1 MSKEFSDNQD
11 FQKHPIRSQPGDRKL
26 RTGFGKGPIFG
37 AAFLMATS
45 AIGPGFLTQTSLFTE
60 QLLTSFGFVIL
71 ISILLDI
78 GAQLNIWRIV
88 TVSENRAQDIANKV
102 SPGLGFFLAAL
113 IAFGGLVFNI
123 GNIAGCGLGINVLTG
138 LDAKTGAVISC
149 VIALG
154 IFWHKEAGKLIDN
167 FAKILGLVMIALTVY
182 IALSSHPPVGEAL
195 FRTVWPEKIDVMKIV
210 TLVGG
215 TVGGYISFAGA
226 HRLLDAGI
234 KGRQNITQ
242 VTRSA
247 VSGILITSIMRF
259 VLFFA
264 ALGIVSQGIKLAA
277 ANPAAS
283 VFQSAAGDLGY
294 KFFGVVIWSAAI
306 TSVVGASFTSVS
318 FWKTLVPVVKNNEKI
333 VISMFII
340 LSTVIF
346 VAVGNPVKLLILA
359 GAVNGLILPVA
370 LAVILIAANKSS
382 IVQQYTHP
390 LILQIIGWLV
400 VTVMTYMGSITIRQ
414 SISTFL

>member
-1 MSKEFSDNQD
+1 MKRNSA
-11 FQKHPIRSQPGDRKL
+11 IL
-26 RTGFGKGPIFG
+26 G

-71 ISILLDI
+71 ISVLLDI

-88 TVSENRAQDIANKV
+88 TVSENRAQDIANKLL
-102 SPGLGFFLAAL
+102 PGLGFFLAAL

-123 GNIAGCGLGINVLTG
+123 GNIAGCGLGVNVLTG
-138 LDAKTGAVISC
+138 FDAKTGAVISC
-149 VIALG
+149 VVALG
-154 IFWHKEAGKLIDN
+154 IFWYKEAGKLMDN
-167 FAKILGLVMIALTVY
+167 FAKLLGMLMIGLTVY
-182 IALSSHPPVGEAL
+182 IAFVSHPPVGEAL
-195 FRTVWPEKIDVMKIV
+195 YRTVWPEKIDVMKIV
-210 TLVGG
+210 ILVGG

-226 HRLLDAGI
+226 HRLIDAGI
-234 KGRQNITQ
+234 KGRQNIPQ
-242 VTRSA
+242 VTRSS
-247 VSGILITSIMRF
+247 VSGILITATMRF

-277 ANPAAS
+277 GNPAAS
-283 VFQSAAGDLGY
+283 VFQSAAGELGY

-318 FWKTLVPVVKNNEKI
+318 FWKTLVPAVKNNEKI
-333 VISMFII
+333 VISIFII

-346 VAVGNPVKLLILA
+346 IIVGQPVKLLILA

-370 LAVILIAANKSS
+370 LAVILIAANKSA
-382 IVQQYTHP
+382 IVNQYKHQ

-400 VTVMTYMGSITIRQ
+400 VATMTYMGFITIQQ
-414 SISTFL
+414 SVGKI